1 RQLLTESILLGLL
14 GGVGGVILAYCLG
27 NVLIALLPP
36 TPFPI
41 ALNPQP
47 DWRVLLLAFVVSIL
61 SGVTF
66 GLAPALQMARWDLTQ
81 GLRERASTAG
91 GAVTR
96 LNLRSALVVA
106 QIGISLLLLIGSGLF
121 LKSFYRAQAIDPGF
135 RTDNLDIVTIN
146 PVLAGY
152 DSDRARQ

>member
-1 RQLLTESILLGLL
+1 
-14 GGVGGVILAYCLG
+14 
-27 NVLIALLPP
+27 
-36 TPFPI
+36 
-41 ALNPQP
+41 
-47 DWRVLLLAFVVSIL
+47 WRVLSLSFVVSIL
-61 SGVTF
+61 SGVIF

-96 LNLRSALVVA
+96 LNLRSTLVVA
-106 QIGISLLLLIGSGLF
+106 QIGVSLLLFIGFGLF

-152 DSDRARQ
+152 DSDRALQVVRAIADQIRNDPRVAGADLNNWIPLFGGELRTVVIDGRDPNDEHN